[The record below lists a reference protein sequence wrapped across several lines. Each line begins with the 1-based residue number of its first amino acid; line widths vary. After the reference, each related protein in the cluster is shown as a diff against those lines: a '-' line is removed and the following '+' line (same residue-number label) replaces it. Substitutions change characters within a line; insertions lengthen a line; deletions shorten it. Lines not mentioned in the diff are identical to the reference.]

1 VIDLAEK
8 DRAILVSER
17 ANELEGAR
25 EEGVAIGEA
34 LGEARGVAIGEA
46 RGVAIGEER
55 ARARM
60 VQAAWDSGLSAVR
73 VARLLGLPL
82 DVVAGQARRS
92 GAA

>member
-1 VIDLAEK
+1 MAS
-8 DRAILVSER
+8 R
-17 ANELEGAR
+17 
-25 EEGVAIGEA
+25 
-34 LGEARGVAIGEA
+34 EARGEA
-46 RGVAIGEER
+46 VGEER

-60 VQAAWDSGLSAVR
+60 VQAASGPGLSDVR

>member
-1 VIDLAEK
+1 VT
-8 DRAILVSER
+8 
-17 ANELEGAR
+17 ELER
-25 EEGVAIGEA
+25 ERGMASR
-34 LGEARGVAIGEA
+34 EARGEA
-46 RGVAIGEER
+46 VGEER

-60 VQAAWDSGLSAVR
+60 VQAASGPGLSDVR

>member
-1 VIDLAEK
+1 
-8 DRAILVSER
+8 
-17 ANELEGAR
+17 
-25 EEGVAIGEA
+25 VAIGKA
-34 LGEARGVAIGEA
+34 PGVA
-46 RGVAIGEER
+46 VGEER

-60 VQAAWDSGLSAVR
+60 VQAALDSGVSVVR